1 SCQTKILKEQQ
12 QQEEEEEQQA
22 LSVLETPV
30 SGPSRTGRAVNL
42 ARLLHH
48 ECTELLRLY
57 KNRETFLLDHTPD
70 GSRIVSPSP
79 PEGEPRAAR
88 QVQLLHSA
96 LRQCL
101 GLLHCVIQKE
111 EEEWGKLEEDYES
124 MKKNVRVRLEDLL
137 YTTKNLVENEDGTL
151 EVTPD
156 HQCTEEVD
164 GAGGVFGLKMW
175 IYRVL
180 VELAHWSHHAVQT
193 LHVLH
198 KQTQGVEKEV

>member
-1 SCQTKILKEQQ
+1 MAEQEQ
-12 QQEEEEEQQA
+12 QQA
-22 LSVLETPV
+22 LSAPETPV

-57 KNRETFLLDHTPD
+57 KERETFLSYHTPD
-70 GSRIVSPSP
+70 GSRIVSLSP
-79 PEGEPRAAR
+79 PEEEEPSTDR

-137 YTTKNLVENEDGTL
+137 YTTKNLVEDGTL
-151 EVTPD
+151 DVTPD
-156 HQCTEEVD
+156 HRCAEEVD
-164 GAGGVFGLKMW
+164 GASGVFGLKMW

-180 VELAHWSHHAVQT
+180 VELTHWSDHAVQT

-198 KQTQGVEKEV
+198 THTEGVEEEV